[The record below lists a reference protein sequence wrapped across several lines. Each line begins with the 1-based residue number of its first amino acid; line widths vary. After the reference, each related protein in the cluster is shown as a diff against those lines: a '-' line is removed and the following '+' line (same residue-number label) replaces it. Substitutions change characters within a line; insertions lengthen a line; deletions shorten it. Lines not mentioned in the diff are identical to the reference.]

1 MEAIT
6 AAVQA
11 LKSAQ
16 SPVKDAL
23 ARCRFGIFGAVLISM
38 VMNVL
43 VLTGPFY
50 MLQIYDRVLPGHSVS
65 TLMAFSLLALILFI
79 AHGCL
84 DLIRT
89 RLMARLGAVLDIKLA
104 DAAFNQHTQVYGQ
117 IASGSEALR
126 DLGIVRQFLA
136 GPAAVGL
143 LDVPWLPLYMGI
155 IFLLHPAI
163 GWVAIGSAVVFLIIA
178 VLTEWTSR
186 GPARAAE
193 AHRRREDQ
201 FVTDARANI
210 DTIRGMGMISDLRRH
225 WHGAHL
231 NTIGATQRGSD
242 VNTSF
247 TVLSRNLRLIV
258 QSSILGIG
266 AYLAMQNELSSG
278 ALIACSIIFA
288 RALAPVDQ
296 AVAHWRTILSARQSW
311 KSLRAVAS
319 HSTPDDDRLE
329 LRPPSRSLAVSNI
342 AVASPDRKKMI
353 LPGVSFRL
361 EAGDCMAVIG
371 ASGAG
376 KSSLIRALVGSAPTV
391 SGEIRIDGATLQ
403 QWSDEA
409 RARHIGYLA
418 QDVQLLDGTIRQN
431 ISRFQ
436 DGVSS
441 EAVISAAE
449 MAGVHDLIVSLPD
462 GYDTVVGHHGVTLSA
477 GQKQRIG
484 LARAVFGRPFLII
497 LDEPN
502 AHLDREGELAL
513 AVTLR
518 DLRAAGSVLIVAA
531 HRTSVLSEVNKM
543 LLLEEGRP
551 GVFGS
556 KEEMLAHLAAGAR
569 KQQERG
575 LHVVSA

>member
-1 MEAIT
+1 MVAKT
-6 AAVQA
+6 TTLQA
-11 LKSAQ
+11 LKEPI
-16 SPVKDAL
+16 SPVKDAWAL
-23 ARCRFGIFGAVLISM
+23 CRFGIVAAVVISM

-43 VLTGPFY
+43 LLTGPFY
-50 MLQIYDRVLPGHSVS
+50 MLQIYDRVLPGHSLS
-65 TLMAFSLLALILFI
+65 TLVAFSILALILFVT
-79 AHGCL
+79 HGCL

-104 DAAFNQHTQVYGQ
+104 DPAFNQHTQVFGQ
-117 IASGSEALR
+117 IPGGSEALR
-126 DLGIVRQFLA
+126 DLSIVRQFLA

-143 LDVPWLPLYMGI
+143 LDIPWLPLYMGI
-155 IFLLHPAI
+155 IFLLHPVV

-178 VLTEWTSR
+178 GLNEWTSR
-186 GPARAAE
+186 DPARAAD

-201 FVTDARANI
+201 FVSDARANI
-210 DTIRGMGMISDLRRH
+210 DTVRGMGMIGDLRRH
-225 WHGAHL
+225 WHGAHV
-231 NTIGATQRGSD
+231 NSIETTQRGSD
-242 VNTSF
+242 LNASF
-247 TVLSRNLRLIV
+247 AVLSRNLRLIV
-258 QSSILGIG
+258 QSSILGIA
-266 AYLAMQNELSSG
+266 AYLTMQNELSSG

-288 RALAPVDQ
+288 RALAPIDQ
-296 AVAHWRTILSARQSW
+296 AVAHWRTILAARQSW
-311 KSLRAVAS
+311 KRLRAVAS
-319 HSTPDDDRLE
+319 DSTSDDDRLT
-329 LRPPSRSLAVSNI
+329 LRPPNRSLLVSNL

-353 LPGVSFRL
+353 LPNVSFRL
-361 EAGDCMAVIG
+361 EAGDCLGIIG
-371 ASGAG
+371 SSGAG
-376 KSSLIRALVGSAPTV
+376 KSSLIRALVGSAPSV

-403 QWSDEA
+403 QWSNEA
-409 RARHIGYLA
+409 RAKHVGYLA
-418 QDVQLLDGTIRQN
+418 QDVQLLDGTICQN

-449 MAGVHDLIVSLPD
+449 MAGVHNLIVALPD
-462 GYDTVVGHHGVTLSA
+462 GYDTVVGHQGVTLSA

-518 DLRAAGSVLIVAA
+518 QLRAAGSVLIVAA

-551 GVFGS
+551 SVFGS
-556 KEEMLAHLAAGAR
+556 KDEMLAHLTAGAR
-569 KQQERG
+569 KQSERSI
-575 LHVVSA
+575 HVVSA